1 MSSGFGEK
9 TLEQGILIRVVDDIA
24 HGDPVPRSGNNFVGP
39 FLSERSADLDGAHAV
54 LGSGHGPLEGFL
66 EAGDRENVAD
76 HMFRLEYG
84 DILGCVELFS
94 HEQECEFLFH
104 ADSIGVCFGCVIENG

>member
-9 TLEQGILIRVVDDIA
+9 TLEQGILLRVVDDIA

-54 LGSGHGPLEGFL
+54 LGAGHGPLEGFL
-66 EAGDRENVAD
+66 EAGDRENVSNSCPMSRNANFFF
-76 HMFRLEYG
+76 MRTPSGFALAV
-84 DILGCVELFS
+84 L
-94 HEQECEFLFH
+94 
-104 ADSIGVCFGCVIENG
+104 